1 MAGPSTAKNM
11 SDWVPLLGS
20 IMQALYALAEEPAD
34 EERAPADD
42 DAGDTAQG

>member
-1 MAGPSTAKNM
+1 M

-34 EERAPADD
+34 EERAPADE
-42 DAGDTAQG
+42 DAGEAAQG